1 MKELIQDNIYAIL
14 INEYSELLLDYVLFS
29 FSNDEYCGQ
38 KSHKK
43 AVIEAISVF
52 NTRGRVGNHL
62 NHSYFYI
69 DENKMCCM
77 KYNIE
82 DFFYDNDTWGNS
94 NFSYMTYWRAFSE
107 PPYNIPYSK
116 QDFRKINSLLFPI
129 QFRNDLEIYCW
140 NDEFSNYFD
149 DGKDWWGT
157 TLWSVYGKWTKRF
170 VIVGASLSD

>member
-1 MKELIQDNIYAIL
+1 
-14 INEYSELLLDYVLFS
+14 
-29 FSNDEYCGQ
+29 
-38 KSHKK
+38 
-43 AVIEAISVF
+43 
-52 NTRGRVGNHL
+52 
-62 NHSYFYI
+62 
-69 DENKMCCM
+69 M

-94 NFSYMTYWRAFSE
+94 NFSYMTYWRAFSQ

-140 NDEFSNYFD
+140 NDKFSNYFD